1 MFNKKMPVSLPV
13 PITHD
18 ILLEKQGEAE
28 RLSRQANEAVDLVT
42 RTISNL
48 EDINRQLDS
57 GMAEIDA
64 YTKELSTTRA
74 GLYDQRNKNATIISN
89 FSKLLGVEMK
99 AETANSEE

>member
-1 MFNKKMPVSLPV
+1 MFNKKVPVPV

-28 RLSRQANEAVDLVT
+28 RLSGQANEAVDLVT

-64 YTKELSTTRA
+64 YTKELSATRA
-74 GLYDQRNKNATIISN
+74 ALHRQRSNNAAIISN
-89 FSKLLGVEMK
+89 FSKLLSMESE
-99 AETANSEE
+99 AETPSSEQ